1 MDQLRKDQVIMDCQ
15 EFKSQMMDWV
25 LKEAPVESSRNLE
38 LHAAGCH
45 VCGSLLEKA
54 LHARDVLLGWQ
65 DEEIPESI
73 MFTPARSNFWG
84 WLQAAPRWANAMAAV
99 AAAGVLIFGILSLA
113 RTELRYDHGNF
124 SLAFG
129 HAPVSMT
136 VPAQPM
142 GTSLVNAGL
151 SSAEIEKMVSA
162 KYTSLSGQDREQY
175 AAQLERLSQ
184 QWQVQR
190 AGDLQKIGNS
200 FDQVKTVMWKE
211 MQRNNAIV
219 QYAARQIAT
228 SSKN

>member
-1 MDQLRKDQVIMDCQ
+1 MDCQ

-25 LKEAPVESSRNLE
+25 LKETSVESSRNLE

-54 LHARDVLLGWQ
+54 LHARDVLHAGWQ

-73 MFTPARSNFWG
+73 VFTPVRSNFWG
-84 WLQAAPRWANAMAAV
+84 WLQAAPRWANAMLAV
-99 AAAGVLIFGILSLA
+99 AAVGVLVFGILSLA

-124 SLAFG
+124 NLAFG
-129 HAPVSMT
+129 HAPVSMAL
-136 VPAQPM
+136 PAQPT
-142 GTSLVNAGL
+142 GTSSVNAGL

-162 KYTSLSGQDREQY
+162 KYASLSGQDREQST
-175 AAQLERLSQ
+175 AQLDRLSQ

-190 AGDLQKIGNS
+190 AADLQKIGNS
-200 FDQVKTVMWKE
+200 FDQVKTVMWKD
-211 MQRNNAIV
+211 MQRSNAIV